1 MAETIMNPDMLQSG
15 VLGIN
20 HEITLDANTQSAV
33 FSIPARLSALT
44 WQATIDGVGGY
55 EVLATVNKLETIR
68 SGTPDWYTLGGAR
81 TASAQVTIPARV
93 TAVKFVRTS
102 GTIRVAF
109 YAA

>member
-20 HEITLDANTQSAV
+20 HEITLDAATQSAV

-44 WQATIDGVGGY
+44 WQAAIDGVGSF
-55 EVLATVNKLETIR
+55 EVLTTVNKPETIR
-68 SGTPDWYTLGGAR
+68 FGAPDWYTLGGPR
-81 TASAQVTIPARV
+81 IASAQITIPARI
-93 TAVKFVRTS
+93 TAIKFVRTA
-102 GTIRVAF
+102 GIIRVAF